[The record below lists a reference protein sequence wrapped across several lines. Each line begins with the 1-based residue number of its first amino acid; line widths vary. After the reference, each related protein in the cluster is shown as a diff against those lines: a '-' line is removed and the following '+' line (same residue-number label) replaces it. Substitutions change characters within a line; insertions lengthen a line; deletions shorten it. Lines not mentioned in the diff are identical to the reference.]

1 MATEISKEDFPRVQ
15 WQSLQTFVARVFA
28 GLGMPKVDAAMEAEV
43 LVWANLRGID
53 SHGVQRVGEYSGR
66 VDAGIMNPRPNILI
80 ERETAAI
87 VRIEADF
94 AFGPVVTIPAM
105 EKVIAKAREVGIGWG
120 LIRNTTHQGA
130 MAYYAQMAA
139 HQGLA
144 GIASVCNPPNM
155 APPGAKA
162 AGTHNSPL
170 AIAVPGKD
178 RAPISLDM
186 ATSVAAGGKLEV
198 AKDKGVDIPEAWAL
212 DAEGCP
218 TSDPH
223 QAKFL
228 RPAGGYKG
236 YGLALIFECLSS
248 LMVGNPLLTAAIKGD
263 NPPKPGTQN
272 SFIGAIDISHFTDID
287 DYCANIDA
295 LADTMN
301 GLPVV
306 DGADPVLVPGQ
317 PEELVYAERV
327 RDGIPLPVGTVE
339 KLKVAAERFGLVL
352 PEGLA

>member
-1 MATEISKEDFPRVQ
+1 MDKDIYSDTYCRVQ
-15 WQSLQTFVARVFA
+15 WQPLQAFVAQVFA
-28 GLGMPKVDAAMEAEV
+28 GLGMPEVDAAMEAEV

-53 SHGVQRVGEYSGR
+53 SHGVQRVEEYARR
-66 VDAGIMNPRPNILI
+66 VDEGIMNPQPNIQI
-80 ERETAAI
+80 EKETAAI
-87 VRIEADF
+87 LRVEADF

-139 HQGLA
+139 REGMV

-198 AKDKGVDIPEAWAL
+198 AKDKGIAIPEAWAL
-212 DAEGCP
+212 DAEGHP
-218 TSDPH
+218 TTDPH

-236 YGLALIFECLSS
+236 YGLALIFECMSS
-248 LMVGNPLLTAAIKGD
+248 LMVGNPLLTASIKGTD
-263 NPPKPGTQN
+263 PPKPGTQN
-272 SFIGAIDISHFTDID
+272 SFLGAIDIGHFTDLD
-287 DYCANIDA
+287 EYRVHVDE
-295 LADTMN
+295 LADAMN
-301 GLPVV
+301 GLPIV

-327 RDGIPLPVGTVE
+327 RDGIPLPPGTAA
-339 KLKVAAERFGLVL
+339 KLRAAAERFALVL
-352 PEGLA
+352 PAGLA